1 MKTPWDEWP
10 KWDTE
15 DSFRTPRFRFECS
28 VSDYTGK
35 TNLDKIALLK
45 NRYLLETY
53 RDLMVEERIESIF
66 EIGFFQGGMPLF
78 LADMAAPKKIVAVD
92 WNPPSDELTTL
103 IARNNLSS
111 SIELIGGVDQ
121 ADTGRIRSIL
131 DVQFGSEP
139 LDLIIDDCSH
149 FYAQS
154 KACFEAL
161 FGYLRPGGKYII
173 EDWAWTHWPG
183 APWQTP
189 ESHFH
194 GMESM
199 TNLIFELVMAL
210 GSNDGMISSVN
221 ITSCACVV
229 VTRGKSLP
237 YKGSIDLRAITNI
250 AGERQAKLIVAAA
263 NTPIHKPP
271 FAFGE
276 DWWSRIWQKTGL
288 AKSR

>member
-15 DSFRTPRFRFECS
+15 HSFRTPRFRFDYS
-28 VSDYTGK
+28 ISDYTGK
-35 TNLDKIALLK
+35 TNLDKISLLK
-45 NRYLLETY
+45 NRHLLDIY
-53 RDLMVEERIESIF
+53 RDLTVEERIGSIF

-149 FYAQS
+149 HYAPT

-173 EDWAWTHWPG
+173 EDWGWTHWPS
-183 APWQTP
+183 APWQTA
-189 ESHFH
+189 ESPYH
-194 GMESM
+194 GTESM
-199 TNLIFELVMAL
+199 TNLIFEQIMAL
-210 GSNDGMISSVN
+210 GSTVGVIESVN
-221 ITSCACVV
+221 VAYTACVII
-229 VTRGKSLP
+229 TRGENLP
-237 YKGSIDLRAITNI
+237 HKAQINLRGMTLL
-250 AGERQAKLIVAAA
+250 AGGRQANLI
-263 NTPIHKPP
+263 TP
-271 FAFGE
+271 G
-276 DWWSRIWQKTGL
+276 
-288 AKSR
+288 

>member
-15 DSFRTPRFRFECS
+15 HSFRTPRFRFDCS

-35 TNLDKIALLK
+35 TDLDKIALLK
-45 NRYLLETY
+45 DRHFLEIY
-53 RDLMVEERIESIF
+53 RDLLVEERIGSVF

-78 LADMAAPKKIVAVD
+78 LADMAKPNKIVAVD
-92 WNPPSDELTTL
+92 WQQPSAELTTL
-103 IARNNLSS
+103 IARSNLSS

-121 ADTGRIRSIL
+121 ADTSRIRSIL
-131 DVQFGSEP
+131 DAQFGSEP

-149 FYAQS
+149 YYAPT

-183 APWQTP
+183 APW
-189 ESHFH
+189 ESHFR

-199 TNLIFELVMAL
+199 TNLVFELVMAL
-210 GSNDGMISSVN
+210 GSNYGMIARVD
-221 ITSCACVV
+221 IVSCFCVII
-229 VTRGKSLP
+229 TRGKNLP
-237 YKGSIDLRAITNI
+237 YKGAIDLRAITNI
-250 AGERQAKLIVAAA
+250 AGERQAELIVTAA
-263 NTPIHKPP
+263 NAPP
-271 FAFGE
+271 SINLPSLNN
-276 DWWSRIWQKTGL
+276 DNWWSRIWQKTGL